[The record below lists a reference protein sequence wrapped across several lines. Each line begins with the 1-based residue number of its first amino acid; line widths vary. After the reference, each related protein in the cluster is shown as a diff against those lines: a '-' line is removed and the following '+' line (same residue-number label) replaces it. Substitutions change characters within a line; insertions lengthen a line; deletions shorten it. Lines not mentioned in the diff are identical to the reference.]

1 MGDPVVLCRCWAN
14 GTTSMV
20 LTVDKQLREYLNI
33 LPRDVLA
40 FRLVVVEGKRMIL
53 GEKLP
58 LWKVAQFKI
67 PPIDPAKPQKA
78 G

>member
-1 MGDPVVLCRCWAN
+1 MADPVVLCRCWAN
-14 GTTSMV
+14 GKTSMV
-20 LTVDKQLREYLNI
+20 LTVDKQLREYLAI
-33 LPRDVLA
+33 QERDVLA

-58 LWKVAQFKI
+58 LWKVAQFKTPQV
-67 PPIDPAKPQKA
+67 PPVAKKD